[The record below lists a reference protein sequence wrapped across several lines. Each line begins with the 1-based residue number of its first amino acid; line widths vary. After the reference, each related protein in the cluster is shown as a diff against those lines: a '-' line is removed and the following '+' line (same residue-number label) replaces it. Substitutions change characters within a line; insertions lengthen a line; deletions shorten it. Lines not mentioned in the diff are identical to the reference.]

1 MLIELYEIKKK
12 NNRYSLESIF
22 VNPKH
27 IIMLTED
34 VQTKTALLE
43 GKINIDINEAAD
55 FTRVKINETNSVS
68 EFVVVGS
75 PKSIQSKISKRLPN
89 KTLLRG

>member
-1 MLIELYEIKKK
+1 MLIELYEIKKR
-12 NNRYSLESIF
+12 NNGYALEPIF
-22 VNPKH
+22 INPQH

-34 VQTKTALLE
+34 LQTKTALLE
-43 GKINIDINEAAD
+43 GKINLGINKAAD

-68 EFVVVGS
+68 EVVVVGS
-75 PKSIQSKISKRLPN
+75 PKSIQSKIYKRLPN